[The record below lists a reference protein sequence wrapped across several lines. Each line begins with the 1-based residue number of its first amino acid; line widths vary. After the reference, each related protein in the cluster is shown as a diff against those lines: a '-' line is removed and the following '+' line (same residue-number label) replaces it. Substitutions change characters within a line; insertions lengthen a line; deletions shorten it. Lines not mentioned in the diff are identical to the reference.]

1 MSPRRHV
8 VPAVAALAALTIAA
22 IAPAGSVRPAAAHAA
37 HAAHAA
43 PAPGT
48 IENAR
53 AREVSRIRSHFDS
66 VLVELRSRDVASL
79 PPAQRDRRAAL
90 LATLRAYRDRGEFPH
105 NYDFPGESVPYF
117 VDRGTGT
124 LCAVAHLLEST
135 GRRDIVDR
143 VARTN
148 NNVRVAELA
157 GDSALARWLATN
169 GLTLS
174 EAARIQVPYVGDPA
188 PIVQPADA
196 GVSSSYRT
204 GAAIAIGGAAAASL
218 WNAFAN
224 SDGHRR
230 MGNLVGMTAGAAAIG
245 LGAAGFGG
253 RGAAPALGTASV
265 VAGGLSAFL
274 STRGFLRHRSFVAA
288 ERAASRD
295 RLAARTSLSPLIP
308 VGSSKG
314 AGVAVRI
321 EF

>member
-1 MSPRRHV
+1 MSPRRYV

-22 IAPAGSVRPAAAHAA
+22 NAPAGSVQSASAHSAS
-37 HAAHAA
+37 A
-43 PAPGT
+43 PRA
-48 IENAR
+48 IESSR
-53 AREVSRIRSHFDS
+53 VREVSRIRSHFDS
-66 VLVELRSRDVASL
+66 VLVELRARDVGPLSL
-79 PPAQRDRRAAL
+79 AQRARRTAL

-135 GRRDIVDR
+135 GRRDVVDR

-148 NNVRVAELA
+148 NNVWVAELA
-157 GDSALARWLATN
+157 NDNELARWLDTN
-169 GLTLS
+169 GLTIA

-188 PIVQPADA
+188 PIVQVGDA

-204 GAAIAIGGAAAASL
+204 GAAVAIGGAAAASL
-218 WNAFAN
+218 WNSFGN
-224 SDGHRR
+224 TDGHRR
-230 MGNLVGMTAGAAAIG
+230 IGNFVGMTAGVAAIG

-253 RGAAPALGTASV
+253 RGAAPALGAASI
-265 VAGGLSAFL
+265 VAGGLSTFL
-274 STRGFLRHRSFVAA
+274 STRGLLRHRSFVAA

-295 RLAARTSLSPLIP
+295 RLAARTSVSPLIP
-308 VGSSKG
+308 VGSSNG